1 MAMASKNFNQHV
13 LDMATNL
20 RPYAINLTKDLDEAR
35 DLLQETMY
43 RAFTHRDK
51 FKEGTNLKAW
61 LFTIMRNIF
70 INRYRKK
77 SKRKTMIDTTENL
90 YYINSAQNQIR
101 NRAES
106 SFVMADVVK
115 AIDNLNDDYRIPF
128 VMHYKGF
135 KYQEIADDLD
145 LPLGTVKSRIFFARK
160 ALKRELTV
168 YEDLK

>member
-1 MAMASKNFNQHV
+1 MASNNFNRLV

-20 RPYAINLTKDLDEAR
+20 KPYAINLTKDLDEAK

-90 YYINSAQNQIR
+90 YYINSIQIETR

-106 SFVMADVVK
+106 SFVMADVVR
-115 AIDNLNDDYRIPF
+115 AIDNLTADYRVPF

-135 KYQEIADDLD
+135 KYQEIADDLG

-160 ALKRELTV
+160 ALKKELTI
-168 YEDLK
+168 YEELK